1 MNVMKIVIGITGE
14 IASGKD
20 TFTTNFISNAIGK
33 MITRVRF
40 SDILHETLEM
50 WDIPATR
57 NHLQTLAIVMDQGFG
72 KGTLTH
78 AMYHRIT
85 YDDSDIVIVEGVRWM
100 SDVEMIRKFDTN
112 YLIYITADQNTR
124 FERVKKRRQKVG
136 EENTTHDQFLQE
148 DAAPTETDIKKI
160 GAIADFTLQN
170 DGELIDFQRL
180 TKELYEK
187 IAA

>member
-1 MNVMKIVIGITGE
+1 MKIVIGITGE

-33 MITRVRF
+33 RITRVRF

-57 NHLQTLAIVMDQGFG
+57 NHLQTLAIVMDQGYG

-85 YDDSDIVIVEGVRWM
+85 YDDSDIVVVEGVRWM

-112 YLIYITADQNTR
+112 YLIYVTADQNAR

-136 EENTTHDQFLQE
+136 EENTTYDQFLQE
-148 DAAPTETDIKKI
+148 DSAPTEIDIKKI
-160 GAIADFTLQN
+160 GAIADFTVDNNGALLEIQKKS
-170 DGELIDFQRL
+170 
-180 TKELYEK
+180 KELYDK
-187 IAA
+187 IAS

>member
-1 MNVMKIVIGITGE
+1 MKIVIGITGE

-20 TFTTNFISNAIGK
+20 TFTTNFIANAIGRR
-33 MITRVRF
+33 ITRVRF
-40 SDILHETLEM
+40 SDILHETLEK

-57 NHLQTLAIVMDQGFG
+57 THLQTLAIVMDQGYG

-112 YLIYITADQNTR
+112 YLIYVTAEQNER
-124 FERVKKRRQKVG
+124 FERVKKRRQKIG
-136 EENTTHDQFLQE
+136 EENTTFDQFLQE

-160 GAIADFTLQN
+160 GAIADFMVDN
-170 DGELIDFQRL
+170 NGELLAIQQK

-187 IAA
+187 I